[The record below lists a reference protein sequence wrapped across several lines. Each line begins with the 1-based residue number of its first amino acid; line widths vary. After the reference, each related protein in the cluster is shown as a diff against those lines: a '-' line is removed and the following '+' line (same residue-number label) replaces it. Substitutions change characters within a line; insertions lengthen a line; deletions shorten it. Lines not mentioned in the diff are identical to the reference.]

1 MPEIADRA
9 YRRVVRA
16 WCLYDWANS
25 AFATTIMAV
34 VLPTFYSTVAGANLP
49 PARAT
54 SYWGYTNSIAMLLVA
69 FAAPILGAIADHTG
83 TKKRMLSFF
92 AGAGV
97 LATALLYLVS
107 TGDWLLASLLYVLGR
122 IGFSGANV
130 FYDALLPHVAK
141 PDEIDQVSSA
151 GYAWGYIGGGV
162 LLAINLAWILYPTT
176 FGFADATVATR
187 ISFVSVALWWA
198 LFSIPLFRHVPEP
211 AATSQPNDSRR
222 YLRIAFSRLRYTFQ
236 HIRQYRE
243 LLKFLIAYWLYNDGI
258 GTIIT
263 MAAIYGAELGIP
275 NEHLIGAILMVQFV
289 AAPFAFL
296 FGWLAKRFGTKRSIL
311 LALAIY
317 GCIAIVGYFVT
328 STLHFWALAFAVAT
342 VQGGSQALSRSLF
355 GAMSPK
361 SRSAEFFGFYD
372 ISSKFSGIV
381 GPALFGFVGA
391 AMGSSRYA
399 ILALVTLFVLGGILL
414 YGVDDQRGMAVAA
427 AEDKASLAAT

>member
-1 MPEIADRA
+1 MGDVVERA

-34 VLPTFYSTVAGANLP
+34 VLPTFYSSVAGAGLP

-54 SYWGYTNSIAMLLVA
+54 SYWGYTNSIAMALVA
-69 FAAPILGAIADHTG
+69 FAAPILGAIADHAG
-83 TKKRMLSFF
+83 SKKRMLGAF
-92 AGAGV
+92 ASVGV

-107 TGDWLLASLLYVLGR
+107 TGDWLLASVLYVFGR

-151 GYAWGYIGGGV
+151 GYAWGYIGGGL
-162 LLAINLAWILYPTT
+162 LLAVNLAWILFPST
-176 FGFADATVATR
+176 FGMADTEMASRVA
-187 ISFVSVALWWA
+187 FVSVAIWWA

-211 AATSQPNDSRR
+211 PASRRAHESRR
-222 YLRIAFSRLRYTFQ
+222 YLRAAFQRLRYTFQ

-243 LLKFLIAYWLYNDGI
+243 LLKFLVAYWLYNDGV

-275 NEHLIGAILMVQFV
+275 SEHLIGAILMVQFV
-289 AAPFAFL
+289 AAPFSFL
-296 FGWLAKRFGTKRSIL
+296 FGWLAKKLGTKRSIL
-311 LALAIY
+311 LSLAIY
-317 GCIAIVGYFVT
+317 GAISVMGYFVT
-328 STLHFWALAFAVAT
+328 NTWQFWVLAFLVAT

-361 SRSAEFFGFYD
+361 SRSAEFYGFYD
-372 ISSKFSGIV
+372 ISSKFSGII
-381 GPALFGFVGA
+381 GPSVFGFVGA

-399 ILALVTLFVLGGILL
+399 ILALVTLFVVGGYLL
-414 YGVDDQRGMAVAA
+414 SRVDDQHGMVVAA
-427 AEDKASLAAT
+427 AEDAASLSPA

>member
-1 MPEIADRA
+1 M
-9 YRRVVRA
+9 
-16 WCLYDWANS
+16 
-25 AFATTIMAV
+25 
-34 VLPTFYSTVAGANLP
+34 
-49 PARAT
+49 
-54 SYWGYTNSIAMLLVA
+54 
-69 FAAPILGAIADHTG
+69 
-83 TKKRMLSFF
+83 
-92 AGAGV
+92 
-97 LATALLYLVS
+97 
-107 TGDWLLASLLYVLGR
+107 
-122 IGFSGANV
+122 
-130 FYDALLPHVAK
+130 
-141 PDEIDQVSSA
+141 
-151 GYAWGYIGGGV
+151 
-162 LLAINLAWILYPTT
+162 NLAWILYPTT
-176 FGFADATVATR
+176 FGFADAEMATR

-399 ILALVTLFVLGGILL
+399 ILALVTLFILGGILL

>member
-1 MPEIADRA
+1 MSEVVERV

-34 VLPTFYSTVAGANLP
+34 VLPTYYSTVAGAGLP

-69 FAAPILGAIADHTG
+69 FAAPVLGAIADHAG
-83 TKKRMLSFF
+83 SKKRMLGVF
-92 AGAGV
+92 AGVGV
-97 LATALLYLVS
+97 SATALLYLVS
-107 TGDWLLASLLYVLGR
+107 TGDWLLASVLYVFGR

-141 PDEIDQVSSA
+141 PDEIDQVSTA
-151 GYAWGYIGGGV
+151 GYAWGYVGGGL
-162 LLAINLAWILYPTT
+162 LLAVNLAWILFPNT
-176 FGFADATVATR
+176 FGMADAEMATR

-198 LFSIPLFRHVPEP
+198 LFSIPLLRRVPEP
-211 AATSQPNDSRR
+211 PATRRIGETAQHLRAAF
-222 YLRIAFSRLRYTFQ
+222 ARLAYTFQ

-275 NEHLIGAILMVQFV
+275 NEHLIGSILMVQFV
-289 AAPFAFL
+289 AAPFSFL
-296 FGWLAKRFGTKRSIL
+296 FGWLAKKLGTKRSIL
-311 LALAIY
+311 LSLIIY
-317 GCIAIVGYFVT
+317 SGIAVTGYFVT
-328 STLHFWALAFAVAT
+328 NALHFWVLAFAVAT
-342 VQGGSQALSRSLF
+342 AQGGSQALSRSLF

-361 SRSAEFFGFYD
+361 SRSAEFYGFYD
-372 ISSKFSGIV
+372 ISSKFSGII
-381 GPALFGFVGA
+381 GPSVFGFVGA
-391 AMGSSRYA
+391 MMGSSRYA
-399 ILALVTLFVLGGILL
+399 ILALVTLFALGGLLL
-414 YGVDDQRGMAVAA
+414 YRVDDQQGVMVAA
-427 AEDKASLAAT
+427 AEDAAALALA

>member
-1 MPEIADRA
+1 MSESIDPAH
-9 YRRVVRA
+9 RRTVRA

-34 VLPTFYSTVAGANLP
+34 VLPTFYSTVAAANLP

-69 FAAPILGAIADHTG
+69 FAAPVLGAIADHAG
-83 TKKRMLSFF
+83 SKKRMLGFF

-97 LATALLYLVS
+97 LATALLYMVS
-107 TGDWLLASLLYVLGR
+107 TGDWLLASFLYIYGR

-141 PDEIDQVSSA
+141 PDEIDQVSAA
-151 GYAWGYIGGGV
+151 GYAWGYIGGGL
-162 LLAINLAWILYPTT
+162 LLAVNLAWILYPST
-176 FGFADATVATR
+176 FGFADGEMATR
-187 ISFVSVALWWA
+187 VAFISVALWWG
-198 LFSIPLFRHVPEP
+198 LFSIPLFRRVPEP
-211 AATSQPNDSRR
+211 AVPNQPSGSKR
-222 YLRIAFSRLRYTFQ
+222 YLRIAFQRLRYTFQ
-236 HIRQYRE
+236 HIRQYGE
-243 LLKFLIAYWLYNDGI
+243 LLRFLIAYWLYNDGI

-296 FGWLAKRFGTKRSIL
+296 FGWLAKRFGTKNSIL
-311 LALAIY
+311 LGLAIY
-317 GCIAIVGYFVT
+317 ACIAVAGYFVT
-328 STLHFWALAFAVAT
+328 STLHFYVLAFAVAT

-381 GPALFGFVGA
+381 GPAIFGFVGA

-399 ILALVTLFVLGGILL
+399 ILALVTLFIVGGVLL
-414 YGVDDQRGMAVAA
+414 YGVDDKHGVAVAT
-427 AEDKASLAAT
+427 AEDEAALAVT